1 MANVL
6 YSYVVDHDHGRSP
19 NPESGFC
26 TLVHCMHKKK
36 GGKDN
41 IVEKAQVGDWIM
53 GTGGLSKDSAG
64 HGKIIYLMRVDEKI
78 PFKDFLVDPRFNGR
92 WDQRDNHHGN
102 QWALVS
108 SHFHSFGQDALSI
121 AQLPQPLR
129 TLQLEKRG
137 PRYRRDLPE
146 DKVLAL
152 TQWMAENQPFGKS
165 GEPCAPLS
173 DHKHCVPT
181 CVTPDCD
188 DTCQAT
194 PPTSVAKSGS
204 SC

>member
-92 WDQRDNHHGN
+92 
-102 QWALVS
+102 
-108 SHFHSFGQDALSI
+108 
-121 AQLPQPLR
+121 
-129 TLQLEKRG
+129 
-137 PRYRRDLPE
+137 
-146 DKVLAL
+146 
-152 TQWMAENQPFGKS
+152 
-165 GEPCAPLS
+165 
-173 DHKHCVPT
+173 
-181 CVTPDCD
+181 
-188 DTCQAT
+188 
-194 PPTSVAKSGS
+194 
-204 SC
+204 